1 MAMTLAPKPPT
12 LPRPSAAGP
21 TPWLWTVEQF
31 NSIGELGVFE
41 GRRAMLVHGII
52 LEQGPMNPPH
62 AIALELVDAVVR
74 RSFATGWRVRIQ
86 LPLILGRHIDPE
98 PDVAIVAGSPRDSK
112 LHPTTASLV
121 IEVSDSTLQYDT
133 TTKVDLYVAAAIP
146 EYWVLDLNART
157 LRVYR
162 DPGPDGA
169 GDSTYRTQ
177 FTLTAAD
184 AITPLAGAGSLA
196 VADLLP

>member
-1 MAMTLAPKPPT
+1 M
-12 LPRPSAAGP
+12 
-21 TPWLWTVEQF
+21 
-31 NSIGELGVFE
+31 
-41 GRRAMLVHGII
+41 
-52 LEQGPMNPPH
+52 
-62 AIALELVDAVVR
+62 
-74 RSFATGWRVRIQ
+74 
-86 LPLILGRHIDPE
+86 PLILGQHIDPE

-133 TTKVDLYVAAAIP
+133 TTKVDLYAAAAIP
-146 EYWVLDLNART
+146 EYWVLDLNARA

-169 GDSTYRTQ
+169 GNSTYRTQ
-177 FTLTAAD
+177 FTLTSAD
-184 AITPLAGAGSLA
+184 AVTPLAGAGSIA

>member
-12 LPRPSAAGP
+12 LPRPPAAGP
-21 TPWLWTVEQF
+21 TPWLWTVDEF

-62 AIALELVDAVVR
+62 AIAIELVDAAVGQ
-74 RSFATGWRVRIQ
+74 SFGIGWRVRIQ
-86 LPLILGRHIDPE
+86 LPLILGQHIDPE

-121 IEVSDSTLQYDT
+121 IEVSDSTLHYDT
-133 TTKVDLYVAAAIP
+133 TTKVDLYAAAAIP

-177 FTLTAAD
+177 TSLTSTD
-184 AITPLAGAGSLA
+184 SVTPLASSSSIA